1 MIKHN
6 ICKRTLALALAAVML
21 ASFASCARGKNGAAV
36 SESDTAPHSQKAD
49 DGLYYPVTKESF
61 YDENGELSRCYEYA
75 YSPEGYLLK
84 ERHYY
89 VTDGKIDQD
98 YSSQYSYDG
107 NGRMAK
113 QVSDYTGRN
122 DEIDQWNYDRWT
134 TTYEY
139 DDMGRMIAY
148 EYLCENYHMKE
159 RKEVMDESALT
170 ETDRLVRHCH
180 EIT

>member
-61 YDENGELSRCYEYA
+61 YDEFGALLRCYEYA

-84 ERHYY
+84 EWQSKSATIRGGTMKLTNGTM
-89 VTDGKIDQD
+89 TDGPRPM
-98 YSSQYSYDG
+98 
-107 NGRMAK
+107 NM
-113 QVSDYTGRN
+113 
-122 DEIDQWNYDRWT
+122 T
-134 TTYEY
+134 TW
-139 DDMGRMIAY
+139 D
-148 EYLCENYHMKE
+148 
-159 RKEVMDESALT
+159 V
-170 ETDRLVRHCH
+170 
-180 EIT
+180 